1 MENSANVWYVN
12 MFINR
17 QNIEENGKKIRKQF
31 EMNQNTIY
39 QNL

>member
-1 MENSANVWYVN
+1 MENSAKVWYVN

-17 QNIEENGKKIRKQF
+17 QDIEENGKEITKQF
-31 EMNQNTIY
+31 EINQNTIY